1 MAKAQKPRKSRPN
14 LAPTTPESDGNV
26 AVAEIEPPTPFDP
39 PPAAA
44 APVAAPPEPPAAVP
58 KTKKLTFWER
68 VAAVPKAEWGT
79 RVFIYVYCLE
89 PICNLKMGGESKYL
103 VRLSEPIADE
113 QALMVDYGSG
123 KYRLQM
129 VNRKPGVDKSDAID
143 GTEIEIYNPKYPPKI
158 PQKVWMN
165 DPRNERWAALLPK
178 EEPPQPPTPLGAVS
192 DAFKTFTEIQKDI
205 REQMTPAPGPP
216 TLPGPPPTDPVEAG
230 LRIANL
236 MMTLKADNPM
246 NEFYRDEMKALR
258 EELAEERRETRR
270 LLSEKKTGPGE
281 EKFGIKAAIA
291 EVKDLL
297 PGLKELL
304 PQVGEAA
311 RATRSNWIDVFRDI
325 APPAIDYV
333 GKIAVALI
341 SRMPQAPAAPMN
353 GAQPH
358 AALPAPQQQAGQQAQ
373 QQQPP
378 PNVPKFVQ
386 FLSQPLAF
394 DSFRRY
400 FEGFKKDDGQTGAD
414 FAQWV
419 FDGGGAEPLKD
430 ARALGSANIMAL
442 LKQSPAWIMFQADEQ
457 KLSEFIDQT
466 LAWTAPEPEP
476 DDGDDDDEDAVDLTA
491 KGI

>member
-1 MAKAQKPRKSRPN
+1 MAKAQKPRKSRSNVVPM
-14 LAPTTPESDGNV
+14 APESDGNV
-26 AVAEIEPPTPFDP
+26 AVAEIEPSTPFDP
-39 PPAAA
+39 PPAAI
-44 APVAAPPEPPAAVP
+44 APVAAPPEPPAATP

-341 SRMPQAPAAPMN
+341 ARMPQVPPPAVN

-358 AALPAPQQQAGQQAQ
+358 AALPAPQQQPGQQTQ

-442 LKQSPAWIMFQADEQ
+442 LKQSPAWIMFQADEA

-476 DDGDDDDEDAVDLTA
+476 DDDDDEDDDAVDLTA